1 MSYLQEKRRLKLLLQ
16 SRVLLAVLV
25 ISIILLLGAN
35 YDIYKKNEMA
45 SINRQESDRK
55 LAVLKQKKDQLTLE
69 LQRLD
74 TKEGVEEEL
83 RDKFQITKSGEE
95 VLVVLNTDEGA
106 TDTASST
113 VDKGFWQKFKD
124 FVGW

>member
-1 MSYLQEKRRLKLLLQ
+1 M
-16 SRVLLAVLV
+16 